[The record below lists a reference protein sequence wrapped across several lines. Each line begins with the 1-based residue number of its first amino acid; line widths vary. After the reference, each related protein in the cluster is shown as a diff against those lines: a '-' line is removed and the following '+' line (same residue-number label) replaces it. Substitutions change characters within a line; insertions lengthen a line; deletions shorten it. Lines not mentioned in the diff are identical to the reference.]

1 MSGEGSYVTSSV
13 YMCDGIQ
20 VYLEEP
26 LDPIAGV
33 GGGLKPPLPIP
44 EQWNPC
50 GAPMNF

>member
-26 LDPIAGV
+26 LDPIAGEAEAKTQECQREPSSLIASKV
-33 GGGLKPPLPIP
+33 
-44 EQWNPC
+44 E
-50 GAPMNF
+50 A